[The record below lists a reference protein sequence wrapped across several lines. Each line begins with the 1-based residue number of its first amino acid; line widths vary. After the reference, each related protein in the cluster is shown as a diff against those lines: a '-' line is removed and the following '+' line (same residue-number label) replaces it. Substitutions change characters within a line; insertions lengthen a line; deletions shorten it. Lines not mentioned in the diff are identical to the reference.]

1 MRTIWL
7 FALFG
12 GLAFGISA
20 VRGDELVARFAEHHC
35 REAGPSAVCFMGN
48 GVLVPLSTSM
58 PPTFRV
64 YRTDEINELLAARD
78 AAIATR
84 GRDIE
89 ALRREASM
97 VRRDAVE
104 ALTGSLKAQPGQLLT
119 EEIKQ
124 TLVTEIA
131 TRLQASID
139 ARVEAMK
146 PQIEAEIMA
155 KVERLLQSVPR

>member
-1 MRTIWL
+1 M
-7 FALFG
+7 
-12 GLAFGISA
+12 S
-20 VRGDELVARFAEHHC
+20 
-35 REAGPSAVCFMGN
+35 S
-48 GVLVPLSTSM
+48 SM

-64 YRTDEINELLAARD
+64 YRTEEINELLAARD

-89 ALRREASM
+89 ALRREASV

-119 EEIKQ
+119 EDIKQ

-146 PQIEAEIMA
+146 PQIESEIMA